1 MRYKMTYIFFL
12 LFFLTTIPYIITIFM
27 NKKSV
32 KMLSGE
38 NYNSGYK
45 IQEKNNMIDLETYL
59 LKILPSQIS
68 MDQEEET
75 IKCQAIILR
84 TDLISKMEK
93 TKKIDIVQLSYQQY
107 EDEQYKNEL
116 GNHAYEIMDQK
127 RKKAVRETRGKVLTY
142 KGNMIKPYFHAVSVG
157 MTLDAREWFEKDIP
171 YLKQRE
177 SLSDIEAKDYMSV
190 VTVPY
195 EKIQKILNE
204 TKKPTIDQIKK
215 GLKIHKTTK
224 NGYVKQVKIDN
235 FLITGESFA
244 QKLQLAS
251 TNFYFEDYKG
261 RLRIICLGK
270 GNGLGFSQYGAD
282 QMAKNKKSYKKILN
296 YYYPKTSI
304 KKLYE

>member
-1 MRYKMTYIFFL
+1 
-12 LFFLTTIPYIITIFM
+12 M

-32 KMLSGE
+32 KILSGE
-38 NYNSGYK
+38 NYDSGYK
-45 IQEKNNMIDLETYL
+45 IEEKNNLIDLEAYL

-84 TDLISKMEK
+84 TDLIRKMAK
-93 TKKIDIVQLSYQQY
+93 TKKIDIHKLSYQQY

-116 GNHAYEIMDQK
+116 GDHAYEIMDQK
-127 RKKAVRETRGKVLTY
+127 RKKVVRETRGKVLTY

-157 MTLDAREWFEKDIP
+157 MTLDAREWFGKDIP

-177 SLSDIEAKDYMSV
+177 SLSDIEAKDYMTV
-190 VTVPY
+190 MTVPY
-195 EKIQKILNE
+195 EQIQKILNGKE

-215 GLKIHKTTK
+215 GLKIDQTTK
-224 NGYVKQVKIDN
+224 NGYVKQVKIDK
-235 FLITGESFA
+235 LLVTGEGFA
-244 QKLQLAS
+244 KKLQLAS

-261 RLRIICLGK
+261 KLRIICLGK
-270 GNGLGFSQYGAD
+270 GNGLGFSQYGAN
-282 QMAKNKKSYKKILN
+282 QMAKQKKSYKKILN